1 MKQIFLNIKN
11 LFFDLDR
18 WEEIW
23 ITITHNKSRSFL
35 TAFGVFWGMFMLVV
49 MIGAGTALQTGI
61 FSQIEGFSTNSCFAF
76 DDRTSLPYQGFR
88 KGRTWNI
95 VNEDIPIIVKNVPEI
110 EYISPYIMDWSGE
123 RNVSRDEFAGSFTV
137 QGQYPVANKINE
149 SKMLYGRFIN
159 DIDIAEKRKV
169 CLIGERV
176 YEVLFPTKENPVGK
190 YIKVNGIYFQ
200 VIGVAISNSNV
211 NIGGDPKEMVNLPF
225 TTMQQAFNMGNII
238 HIIGFTAK
246 PGVPVSVVEA
256 KVTEQ
261 LKVLHKISPDDKT
274 AIRSFNMEDQFMMFL
289 YLGIGIASLIWFVGG
304 GTLLAGGIGISNIML
319 VTIRERTKEIGI
331 RRALGAT
338 PSKIIGQIISESVIL
353 TLIAGMAGLIFG
365 VGLMWLA
372 DALIFSQGDQFFKEP
387 QISFGIAMISFAI
400 LAIIGL
406 LAGYLPAKRA
416 MKIKAIEAIRE
427 E

>member
-1 MKQIFLNIKN
+1 
-11 LFFDLDR
+11 
-18 WEEIW
+18 
-23 ITITHNKSRSFL
+23 
-35 TAFGVFWGMFMLVV
+35 MLVV
-49 MIGAGTALQTGI
+49 MIGSGTALQTGI

-76 DDRTSLPYQGFR
+76 DNRTSLPYQGFR

-95 VNEDIPIIVKNVPEI
+95 VNEDIPILLKNVPEI
-110 EYISPYIMDWSGE
+110 EYISPYIMGGGGE
-123 RNVSRDEFAGSFTV
+123 KNVSRDEFAGSFTV
-137 QGQYPVANKINE
+137 QGQYPVSNKINA
-149 SKMLYGRFIN
+149 STMMYGRFIN

-200 VIGVAISNSNV
+200 VIGVAIGNSNV

-225 TTMQQAFNMGNII
+225 TTMQQAFNMGNRIDL
-238 HIIGFTAK
+238 IGFTAK

-274 AIRSFNMEDQFMMFL
+274 AVRSFNMEDQFMMFL